1 MVDSDAIEDKCGICK
16 GDGTKC
22 SPVEGE
28 FTKTVSQSGKNSVD
42 RAHGLSNEIAQFLLV
57 IHRSFLF
64 AAYVKIVTIPKGAR
78 SVQVSERK
86 ASENMLAVKLEKD
99 KTYCI
104 NGDK

>member
-1 MVDSDAIEDKCGICK
+1 MIDSYAIEDKCGVCK
-16 GDGTKC
+16 GDGTEC
-22 SPVEGE
+22 SPVVGE
-28 FTKTVSQSGKNSVD
+28 FTETSLESGKNSVIVFTACQMES
-42 RAHGLSNEIAQFLLV
+42 REFLLV
-57 IHRSFLF
+57 IYRCFFF

-86 ASENMLAVKLEKD
+86 PSENILAVRLAKD